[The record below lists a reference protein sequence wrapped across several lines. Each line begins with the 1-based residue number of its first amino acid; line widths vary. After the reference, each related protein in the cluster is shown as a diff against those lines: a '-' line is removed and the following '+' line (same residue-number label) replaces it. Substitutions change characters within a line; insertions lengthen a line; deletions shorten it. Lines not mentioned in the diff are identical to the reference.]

1 VLSAL
6 LKKEF
11 VRQHFFLEGET
22 MKEEVLKVTSPEE
35 YAVKAARA
43 TAEESVG
50 FLHKLKKTGAV
61 VRLRRADMEALA
73 VMGQLPMS
81 LVRAAARAV
90 DTEEDAEA
98 PSKKKPTS
106 EEIEEGVKTA
116 IFIRQM
122 VVDNCLEP
130 RIQHQEGVG
139 VFFVYSLDMGD
150 MQTEMRVRVD
160 KDDFYEMFAVI
171 SGEEGADGLENFRN
185 RKERRS
191 SASKSNRKTLRT
203 GPVPVENEGQPTPA

>member
-35 YAVKAARA
+35 YAVKAEKA
-43 TAEESVG
+43 TAKESVG

-73 VMGQLPMS
+73 VMGRLPMS
-81 LVRAAARAV
+81 LVRAASRAV
-90 DTEEDAEA
+90 DTEESVET

-122 VVDNCLEP
+122 VVENCLEP

-139 VFFVYSLDMGD
+139 VFFVNDVGTPVAS
-150 MQTEMRVRVD
+150 VD

-185 RKERRS
+185 RKQRRA

-203 GPVPVENEGQPTPA
+203 RPVPVENEGQPTPA